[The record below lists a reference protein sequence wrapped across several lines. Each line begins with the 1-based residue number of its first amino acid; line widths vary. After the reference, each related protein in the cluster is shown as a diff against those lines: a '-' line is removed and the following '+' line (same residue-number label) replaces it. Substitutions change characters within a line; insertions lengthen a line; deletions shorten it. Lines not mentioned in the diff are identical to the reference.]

1 MSRKI
6 IERDLARFE
15 ALLYFLARLHRS
27 LLGDVVSEALVEQ
40 PLALPGPDSA
50 VQAMPLRR
58 LEAIRRLLPGRSW
71 AFQELG
77 LLGRLKPLMR
87 CNIPSWLGPF

>member
-15 ALLYFLARLHRS
+15 ALLHFLAILYRS

-40 PLALPGPDSA
+40 PFALPGPDSG

-58 LEAIRRLLPGRSW
+58 LEAIPATSPG
-71 AFQELG
+71 QKLG
-77 LLGRLKPLMR
+77 VSGALVFRDG
-87 CNIPSWLGPF
+87 

>member
-6 IERDLARFE
+6 IEQDLARIE
-15 ALLYFLARLHRS
+15 ALLYFLASLRRS

-40 PLALPGPDSA
+40 PLALPGRDPG

-58 LEAIRRLLPGRSW
+58 LEAIRRLLPSGSW

-77 LLGRLKPLMR
+77 RRRGLRPR
-87 CNIPSWLGPF
+87 EVDATDEI